1 MLLKDLCSLDVAC
14 CGPDTSVREAARL
27 MRRAHVGDLVVVDN
41 PEGQRIPI
49 GVVTDRDLVLEAL
62 AEGLDAN
69 HTAVA
74 RLMRQPVVI
83 ANEDEDVTAVIARMR
98 THAVRRVPVVN
109 ARGATVGIVAL
120 DDLLRMLISEAGT
133 LLEIV
138 SNEQNQE
145 RRTRR

>member
-1 MLLKDLCSLDVAC
+1 MLLKDVCTLDVAC
-14 CGPDTSVREAARL
+14 CGPNTTVREAAKA
-27 MRRAHVGDLVVVDN
+27 MRRSHVGDLIVVDD
-41 PEGQRIPI
+41 PEGERTPI
-49 GVVTDRDLVLEAL
+49 GIVTDRDLVLEVL
-62 AEGLDAN
+62 GNGLDPN

-83 ANEDEDVTAVIARMR
+83 ANEDEDITAVIARMR

-109 ARGATVGIVAL
+109 TRGATVGIITL
-120 DDLLRMLISEAGT
+120 DDLLRMLVHEAGT